1 MRDLIIALPLWL
13 IVAVLLVF
21 FCGVIFTARW
31 LISRRCG
38 EDAREELV
46 DQAKS
51 LLTGLAATFAF
62 FVGFAI
68 TVTWGAVSAGQVAVE
83 QQAASIQQM
92 AWKLNSITNQGE
104 STALMDKLRT
114 YALTAAT
121 EDDPYLIR
129 GDTTNLPSTIP
140 LDHFEDA
147 LHTYAFGPTAA
158 PQEVNSLVT
167 AAATVGTNSATVS
180 AVAQRSLPGVLTT
193 LLLTSG
199 VLVAVVMGIMT
210 VTSRRPA
217 LMYVWALVPALSI
230 TVVIALA
237 FPFAHGIGV
246 NLAPLQ
252 AVAGNLVAH

>member
-217 LMYVWALVPALSI
+217 L
-230 TVVIALA
+230 
-237 FPFAHGIGV
+237 
-246 NLAPLQ
+246 
-252 AVAGNLVAH
+252 

>member
-13 IVAVLLVF
+13 IVAILLLF
-21 FCGVIFTARW
+21 FCGMILTARW

-38 EDAREELV
+38 EDTREELV

-51 LLTGLAATFAF
+51 LFTGLAATFAF

-114 YALTAAT
+114 YASTAAT

-147 LHTYAFGPTAA
+147 LHIYAFGPTAA

-167 AAATVGTNSATVS
+167 AAATVGTNAATVS

-193 LLLTSG
+193 LLLISG

-210 VTSRRPA
+210 VTSHRPA

-237 FPFAHGIGV
+237 FPFAHRIGV
-246 NLAPLQ
+246 NLAPMQ
-252 AVAGNLVAH
+252 AVAGNLTAH

>member
-31 LISRRCG
+31 LISRQCG

-217 LMYVWALVPALSI
+217 LMYVWALVPALSL